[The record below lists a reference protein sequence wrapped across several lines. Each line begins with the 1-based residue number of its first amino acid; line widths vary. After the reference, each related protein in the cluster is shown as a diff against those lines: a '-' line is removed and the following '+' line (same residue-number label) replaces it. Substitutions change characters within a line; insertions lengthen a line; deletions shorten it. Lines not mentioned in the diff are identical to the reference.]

1 MDKRAER
8 VKGAVRGSIEHE
20 FTNTWWGLKGV
31 GGALVYCIKGFSFGK
46 LLDQRLGLDI
56 EEVGP
61 FRTKTLPHANKN
73 KVIKGDPLEWKI
85 TAFSNLTV
93 NSH

>member
-1 MDKRAER
+1 MFLLVGKGHTSNSENEGWLMDKRAER

-46 LLDQRLGLDI
+46 LLD
-56 EEVGP
+56 
-61 FRTKTLPHANKN
+61 
-73 KVIKGDPLEWKI
+73 
-85 TAFSNLTV
+85 
-93 NSH
+93 